1 MNTGIVINAASAA
14 DAAALLDIYSDYVR
28 NTAISFEYE
37 PPSLEEFSSRIEH
50 VLEKFPYLA
59 ARRGDELL
67 GYAYAKAFHERKAYS
82 WVVEVSI
89 YVSKDA
95 RGMGLGRRLYEELE
109 KLLKKQGVLHLVAC
123 VADPKQEDEYLSHNS
138 RDFHEH
144 MGFKLYGEFKHCGYK
159 FGRWYNMLWLSK
171 QINEYAEPQSEVI
184 PLRDI

>member
-1 MNTGIVINAASAA
+1 MKDKIIINAATPA
-14 DAAALLDIYSDYVR
+14 DAGALLEIYSHYVL

-37 PPSLEEFSSRIEH
+37 VPDVAEFTRRIEH
-50 VLEKFPYLA
+50 VLESFPYLA

-95 RGMGLGRRLYEELE
+95 RGLGLGRRLYEELE
-109 KLLKKQGVLHLVAC
+109 AQLKKQGVIHLVAC
-123 VADPKQEDEYLSHNS
+123 VADPETEDEYLSHNS
-138 RDFHEH
+138 RNFHRH
-144 MGFKLYGEFKHCGYK
+144 MGFELFGEFRRCGRK

-171 QINEYAEPQSEVI
+171 QINGFTEPQPDII
-184 PLRDI
+184 PLGEI